1 MGMLTEP
8 SRSVWRSA
16 GLAGL
21 LLCSV
26 STVALAAPAT
36 GNDVKLQAMQ
46 RQLDDMRGQLDQMR
60 SSGQQPDPRLSAIQQ
75 QLDAMAAQL
84 AEMKTTQDGAST
96 DIATLKQAPAGA
108 FVTPTLANGRPGLAS
123 ADGRFTANIKAIL
136 MLDSGKYF
144 QKDNLSA
151 AVTNRD
157 LNEGSNFRRARFG
170 VDGRLYR
177 DFDYSFIFEFGGSGA
192 EDPGRLFEAAIT
204 YTGIKPLRIT
214 AGAFQPNIG
223 LAAAVSTSQMPILER
238 PSAAEIARNV
248 AAGSARVGLQVAGSG
263 VLGEGDSGLAT
274 RWFASTAVTGNT
286 VPSISAAGSTTSQP
300 ADEQTAWLGRVAFAP
315 YSTTDWQSHFG
326 ANYQYVIQP
335 NDAGAAANVRY
346 GVQLRDRPELRID
359 GARLIDTG
367 LIDARHV
374 TVIGLEA
381 AFLKGP
387 FTIESEYF
395 HYKID
400 RRTTGAATPGD
411 PHFRGW
417 YVQGSWILTG
427 ETRPYNPVEA
437 RFDAP
442 RVNYNFNPQ
451 AGTWGAFE
459 LAARYSMVD
468 LNYREGNPGT
478 APVLGAVRGG
488 EQTIGTLGLN
498 WYLNPTIRFM
508 VDYQRVKI
516 DRLGATGLQVGQR
529 YNAVAARGQVNF

>member
-1 MGMLTEP
+1 MGMLTEL
-8 SRSVWRSA
+8 SWSMWRCAS
-16 GLAGL
+16 LAGF

-26 STVALAAPAT
+26 STVALAAPAS

-46 RQLDDMRGQLDQMR
+46 RQLDDMRSQLDQMR
-60 SSGQQPDPRLSAIQQ
+60 SPGQQPDPRLSAIQQ

-136 MLDSGKYF
+136 MLDTGKYF
-144 QKDNLSA
+144 QKDNLPA

-204 YTGIKPLRIT
+204 YTGVKPLRIT

-248 AAGSARVGLQVAGSG
+248 AAGSARIGLQVAGSG

-286 VPSISAAGSTTSQP
+286 VPSISAAGSTTSLP
-300 ADEQTAWLGRVAFAP
+300 ADEQTAWIGRVVLAP

-395 HYKID
+395 RYKID
-400 RRTTGAATPGD
+400 RRTSGAVTPND
-411 PHFRGW
+411 PHFSGW
-417 YVQGSWILTG
+417 YLQGSWILSG

-468 LNYREGNPGT
+468 LNYREGKPGT